1 MNKKVYRYFGG
12 FLKVQE
18 KWLNKMAANG
28 FRLVRTTRLMYEFEK
43 CAPSEYEYRVE
54 FTAEKS
60 LKQIEEYRRFLEEMG
75 YRTFTK
81 NINLNYSFGKV
92 KWRPWAKGA
101 GQIATYPG
109 SYNKELLIVER
120 KRDSKPFELHTDLG
134 DIVQYYRRLMN
145 VYLFNGLAFGLAL
158 LLNFFVH
165 IPVAVNIMLGAFA
178 AFYLVPVLFYS
189 AEIHRLNDSRKTFG

>member
-1 MNKKVYRYFGG
+1 MNKKVYRFFGG
-12 FLKVQE
+12 FLTAQE
-18 KWLNKMAANG
+18 NWLNEMAARG

-43 CAPSEYEYRVE
+43 CAPSEYEYLVE
-54 FTAEKS
+54 FTGEKS
-60 LKQIEEYRRFLEEMG
+60 LKQIEEYQRFLEEMG

-120 KRDSKPFELHTDLG
+120 KKESKPFKLHTDLG

-165 IPVAVNIMLGAFA
+165 IPVAVDILLASFS
-178 AFYLVPVLFYS
+178 AFYLVPAFYY
-189 AEIHRLNDSRKTFG
+189 AAAVHRVNDNRKTYG